1 MQRMAHSSILPAE
14 RQRKIL
20 DALRDNGGVTVEGLV
35 RLLEVSESTVRR
47 DLEQLGERKL
57 LSRTHGGAVLPD
69 FSTAFEASYAEKMVL
84 HAEEKKRIGAAAAQM
99 VADGEALI
107 LDSGSTTYEVAK
119 AISSLKHL
127 KIITYDLMIAGS
139 VDYGSTNTV
148 MLTGGLVR
156 KGFDLVVGSD
166 TENFFRNI
174 RVNKA
179 FLGVDSL
186 DPRQGVFN
194 ATLEEAA
201 VKKVILEAAHEVIVV
216 TDHSKFGK
224 TALAKVCDLGRI
236 HKIITGKELDPSHQQ
251 ALRHAGIELRLV

>member
-1 MQRMAHSSILPAE
+1 MQRPAHPSILPAE

-35 RLLEVSESTVRR
+35 RLLNVSESTVRR
-47 DLEQLGERKL
+47 DLEQLGEKKL

-69 FSTAFEASYAEKMVL
+69 FSTAFEASYAEKMMRHL
-84 HAEEKKRIGAAAAQM
+84 EEKKRIGAAAAQM
-99 VADGEALI
+99 VADGETLI

-119 AISSLKHL
+119 SIASLKHL

-139 VDYGSTNTV
+139 VDYDSTNAV
-148 MLTGGLVR
+148 ILTGGLVR
-156 KGFDLVVGSD
+156 RGFDLVVGSD
-166 TENFFRNI
+166 TENFFRNV

-179 FLGVDSL
+179 FLGVDSFDL
-186 DPRQGVFN
+186 EQGIFN

-201 VKKVILEAAHEVIVV
+201 VKKVILEAAREVVVV

-236 HKIITGKELDPSHQQ
+236 HRIITGKELDVSYQQ
-251 ALRHAGIELRLV
+251 ALRLAGIDLRLV